1 MEVFIPDLNQDIYT
15 RFEQIILIVSIN
27 FSRNYLENVI
37 GGDTMRTEDA
47 LYFSFK
53 YKILDINFDNKTHV
67 IDAFKSRI
75 NDFYIKP
82 AIQLVDNYFFA
93 AGLLSVCTIDLLA
106 RYEFT
111 TGRVGERF
119 INWINTH
126 IKEFNIED
134 NNNPGKKLSNRF
146 YLDFRNGLVHEGR
159 IKGGSQFSNFFPDL
173 ITLEGKIMVINVRVL
188 ITSIEHS
195 FNCFIEQLTEDDEK
209 YKLFK
214 SALLDDFKIDLE

>member
-1 MEVFIPDLNQDIYT
+1 
-15 RFEQIILIVSIN
+15 
-27 FSRNYLENVI
+27 
-37 GGDTMRTEDA
+37 MRIEDA
-47 LYFSFK
+47 IYFSSK
-53 YKILDINFDNKTHV
+53 YKILDIDFDNKTCV

-82 AIQLVDNYFFA
+82 AIQLVDNSFFA

-111 TGRVGERF
+111 TSKVGERF

-134 NNNPGKKLSNRF
+134 YNNPGKKLSDRF

-159 IKGGSQFSNFFPDL
+159 IKGGSQFSDFFPDL
-173 ITLEGKIMVINVRVL
+173 ITLEGKIMVINAGLL
-188 ITSIEHS
+188 ITAISNS
-195 FNCFIEQLTEDDEK
+195 FNCFIEQLTEDIEK
-209 YKLFK
+209 YTLF
-214 SALLDDFKIDLE
+214 